1 MALDAFDELVA
12 AVANVAVEA
21 LVAVVAVDA
30 FPVKAPT
37 KVVAVT
43 VCPEAL
49 IAPFAERTPPTV
61 KLLVFK
67 LLVYAKFDEIC
78 RKLGAFEAPRY
89 MLVFD

>member
-1 MALDAFDELVA
+1 MAFDALDELVA

-21 LVAVVAVDA
+21 LVAVDA